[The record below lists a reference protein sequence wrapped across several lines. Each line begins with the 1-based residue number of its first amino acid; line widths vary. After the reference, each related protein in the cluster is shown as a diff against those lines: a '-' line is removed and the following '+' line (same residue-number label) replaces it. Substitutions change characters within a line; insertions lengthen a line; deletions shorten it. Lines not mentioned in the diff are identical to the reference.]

1 MIKLI
6 AIFVTSIFIICLFI
20 VIVEFLFKKWLNGQ
34 NLEYDFKNSNIILY
48 RLFFASKYIGVI
60 SLIGMIILWILYTT
74 QPPEIDPTKYK

>member
-6 AIFVTSIFIICLFI
+6 AIFVTGIFIICLFI
-20 VIVEFLFKKWLNGQ
+20 GIVEFLFKKWLNGQ